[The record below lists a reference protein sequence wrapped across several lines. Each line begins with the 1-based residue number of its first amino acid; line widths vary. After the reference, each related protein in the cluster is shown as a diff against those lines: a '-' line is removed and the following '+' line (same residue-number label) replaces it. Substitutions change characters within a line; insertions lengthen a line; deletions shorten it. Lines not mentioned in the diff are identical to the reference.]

1 MRLYNGYVVVSF
13 LPQVT
18 CVLMSLRAGCRLISL
33 AEKELITSSNCSGK
47 QRQGVIL
54 IMMQLGKK
62 ADHATETLQ
71 RHLKNQCKTSS
82 KYSCTEIT
90 FLLLYSSIFF
100 GHYVLTNNMLMF
112 ERRKSC

>member
-1 MRLYNGYVVVSF
+1 
-13 LPQVT
+13 
-18 CVLMSLRAGCRLISL
+18 MSLRAGCRLISL

-62 ADHATETLQ
+62 ADHATKTLQ

-100 GHYVLTNNMLMF
+100 GHGMSSQIT
-112 ERRKSC
+112 C